1 MLDKYA
7 NQNKGD
13 MMKIEIKHHQEL
25 LCCKNSEELFPTE
38 VHG

>member
-1 MLDKYA
+1 MLDKIMS

-13 MMKIEIKHHQEL
+13 MMKIEIKHH
-25 LCCKNSEELFPTE
+25 PGVTE